1 MSDIRQVLLCGIGG
15 QGVVTAGK
23 LLGGAAFS
31 EGMQVSGTS
40 SYGAAARGGECR
52 SEVVVS
58 DAPIAFPFLTTA
70 DILVALS
77 QTAYERY
84 LDWTA
89 HETALV
95 FFDTLLVEPVPDSDR
110 RHIGI
115 PATKSAEESLGTKLG
130 ANIVILAAAVK
141 YAGIVGKESLV
152 KAVTDLSP
160 GRFRDHN
167 LRALELGFQIGS
179 DRLRD
184 C

>member
-1 MSDIRQVLLCGIGG
+1 MSDIKQVLLCGLGG

-31 EGMQVSGTS
+31 EGMHVSGTS

-52 SEVVVS
+52 AEVVIS
-58 DAPIAFPFLTTA
+58 DAPIAFPFLTKA

-84 LDWTA
+84 LEWTA

-95 FFDTLLVEPVPDSDR
+95 FFDTLLVEPVLNPDR
-110 RHIGI
+110 RHVGI
-115 PATKSAEESLGTKLG
+115 PATKSADESLRTKLG
-130 ANIVILAAAVK
+130 ANIVMLAAVVQ
-141 YAGIVGKESLV
+141 YGGIVGNESLV
-152 KAVTDLSP
+152 RAVEDISP
-160 GRFRDHN
+160 GRFRDQN

-184 C
+184 G